1 MPASKH
7 VGSTVW
13 EWPATGTTWRIHHS
27 GGVESLVA
35 GAVAGLVERDEERW
49 SRFRPTSEVSRLSAG
64 AGRWVRISAETAA
77 LLELAVGW
85 YERTDG
91 LFQPLVGRALA
102 SWGYASSLTSVRPHA
117 PTSPGSHPVAG
128 SLELNP
134 ARGRARVPAG
144 ARLDLGGIAKSYMA
158 LRAGRLAAAMC
169 DDPAL
174 LVDAGGDLV
183 AARGDHMV
191 AVERPGPARP
201 NRPGMPM
208 QGPVAHVILRQGHG
222 VATSGYG
229 RRRWRNGDDVE
240 AHHLI
245 DPATGCPGPRAHATV
260 LAPDPVGAD
269 VLAKCLALRPD
280 LIDGLDL
287 PAMVTVGDVVRFTA
301 AWSEVQA

>member
-1 MPASKH
+1 MPAS
-7 VGSTVW
+7 GRLSSTVW

-27 GGVESLVA
+27 GGVDSLVA

-49 SRFRPTSEVSRLSAG
+49 SRFRPGSEVTRLTAG
-64 AGRWVRISAETAA
+64 AGRWVRVSAETSA
-77 LLELAVGW
+77 LLELAVAW
-85 YERTDG
+85 CERTDG

-102 SWGYASSLTSVRPHA
+102 GWGYASSLTSTRPHA
-117 PTSPGSHPVAG
+117 ATSPEGRPVEG

-158 LRAGRLAAAMC
+158 LRAGRMAAAMC
-169 DDPAL
+169 DEPSL
-174 LVDAGGDLV
+174 LIDAGGDLV

-191 AVERPGPARP
+191 AVERPGPAQP
-201 NRPGMPM
+201 NRPGAPLER
-208 QGPVAHVILRQGHG
+208 PVAHVILQQGHG

-269 VLAKCLALRPD
+269 VTAKCLALRPD

-287 PAMVTVGDVVRFTA
+287 PAMVTVGEVMCCTA
-301 AWSEVQA
+301 AWAEVQA